1 MGTAASG
8 KMGYLTLGAITIVM
22 AALVWNLWRLNH
34 K

>member
-1 MGTAASG
+1 
-8 KMGYLTLGAITIVM
+8 MGYLTLGAITIVM